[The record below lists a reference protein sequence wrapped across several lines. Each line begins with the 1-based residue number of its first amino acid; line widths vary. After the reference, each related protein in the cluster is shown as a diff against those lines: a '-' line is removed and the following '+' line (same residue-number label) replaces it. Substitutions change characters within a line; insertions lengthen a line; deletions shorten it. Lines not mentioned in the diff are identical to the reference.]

1 MGMSREETEN
11 GWGKSTVEDQ
21 RVPEKCSIIMRIR
34 RIKGYHLEMKET
46 LELSWSNLFI
56 SQEAEAQKG
65 QVTAGKQLYSELY

>member
-11 GWGKSTVEDQ
+11 GWGKSTLEDQ

-56 SQEAEAQKG
+56 SQEAEAQKSHA
-65 QVTAGKQLYSELY
+65 TCLKPYSY